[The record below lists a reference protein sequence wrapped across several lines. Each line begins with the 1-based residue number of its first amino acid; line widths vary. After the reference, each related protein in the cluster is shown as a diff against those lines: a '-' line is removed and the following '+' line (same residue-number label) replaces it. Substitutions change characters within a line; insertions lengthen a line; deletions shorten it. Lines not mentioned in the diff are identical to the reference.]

1 MASNI
6 SVSGINAGFP
16 VPGISNDS
24 QGFRDNFASIVTALS
39 TAATEITVLQ
49 GSYNA
54 TGPTGDTGPSG
65 GPTGETGPV
74 GSTGPTGADSILTG
88 PTGVTGPTGPA
99 IMAGA
104 VTFYQPSL
112 IDSWVVYHYLGYQFV
127 NVEVVNLAEQSV
139 PSTQYTITFIDT
151 DYLIIVFSSPAAGWA
166 AVTSGGG
173 LQGPSGVTG
182 PTGIRG
188 ATGPAGGPTGPTGFG
203 AIGPTGPGVGS
214 TGPTGDTGSIGDTG
228 PTGTTGPAGT
238 ATNTGATGPT
248 GVTGYTGPQGPQGI
262 QGLRGN
268 TGSTGYTGPTGATST
283 VTGPTGYTGPTGE
296 TGPTGDTGEQGPTG
310 YTGYTGPTGV
320 TGSTG
325 STGPTG
331 PSSTVPGPTG
341 AQGNTGPTGVT
352 GPQGNTATNLIS
364 FRLLFNSGIILPNGY
379 VDNCVNI
386 TPGQITRL
394 SDTQITIANNMG
406 QYASLVSCQGGPLA
420 QPAGAYRQTVPNG
433 ATTGSY
439 SCLSLDTNTTSLFA
453 ITPGNTGIPAS
464 GNGYLW
470 VTMIFTG

>member
-1 MASNI
+1 MI
-6 SVSGINAGFP
+6 SVTLLGTTYDQINVIGLKQPGAGYNNT
-16 VPGISNDS
+16 VGNNHTVSINL
-24 QGFRDNFASIVTALS
+24 DNFTGRIY
-39 TAATEITVLQ
+39 IQ
-49 GSYNA
+49 GSLATDPKETDWFNIPIGNGTPYVQFPLDPALPTGYNPMLNQWPA
-54 TGPTGDTGPSG
+54 NGMPNSDNGDTGIFAYNFSGNYIWVRAVVDRKYLVPPPTDPYFVGQVSQILLNYGAIAGGGNAPQATNTGGAQGPPGPPGPTGPNSTGPTGAAGPTGPAASGAFQRYDSYATPGQTVFYASYVPDFVDVYYNGLLLVPVNDYTATDGETVILTSAALGGDPVSIVAWEIASLSTITGPTGPSG
-65 GPTGETGPV
+65 GP
-74 GSTGPTGADSILTG
+74 I
-88 PTGVTGPTGPA
+88 
-99 IMAGA
+99 
-104 VTFYQPSL
+104 
-112 IDSWVVYHYLGYQFV
+112 
-127 NVEVVNLAEQSV
+127 
-139 PSTQYTITFIDT
+139 
-151 DYLIIVFSSPAAGWA
+151 
-166 AVTSGGG
+166 
-173 LQGPSGVTG
+173 
-182 PTGIRG
+182 
-188 ATGPAGGPTGPTGFG
+188 
-203 AIGPTGPGVGS
+203 
-214 TGPTGDTGSIGDTG
+214 
-228 PTGTTGPAGT
+228 
-238 ATNTGATGPT
+238 
-248 GVTGYTGPQGPQGI
+248 
-262 QGLRGN
+262 
-268 TGSTGYTGPTGATST
+268 
-283 VTGPTGYTGPTGE
+283 
-296 TGPTGDTGEQGPTG
+296 
-310 YTGYTGPTGV
+310 GPTGV

-331 PSSTVPGPTG
+331 PTSTVPGPTG

>member
-1 MASNI
+1 MI
-6 SVSGINAGFP
+6 SVTLLSNTRDQINVIGLKQPGAGYNNT
-16 VPGISNDS
+16 VGNNHTVSINL
-24 QGFRDNFASIVTALS
+24 DNFTGRIY
-39 TAATEITVLQ
+39 IQ
-49 GSYNA
+49 GSLATDPKETDWFNIPIGNGTPYVQFPLDPALPTGYNPMLNQWPA
-54 TGPTGDTGPSG
+54 NGMPNSDNGDTGIFAYNFSGNYIWVRAVVDRKYLVPPPTDPYFVGQVSQILLNYGAIAGGGNAPQATNTGGAQGPPGPPGPTGPNSTGPTGAAGPTGPAASGAFQRYDSYATPGQTVFYASYVPDFVDVYYNGLLLVPVNDYTATDGETVILTSAALGGDPVSIVAWEIASLSTITGPTGPSG
-65 GPTGETGPV
+65 GP
-74 GSTGPTGADSILTG
+74 I
-88 PTGVTGPTGPA
+88 
-99 IMAGA
+99 
-104 VTFYQPSL
+104 
-112 IDSWVVYHYLGYQFV
+112 
-127 NVEVVNLAEQSV
+127 
-139 PSTQYTITFIDT
+139 
-151 DYLIIVFSSPAAGWA
+151 
-166 AVTSGGG
+166 
-173 LQGPSGVTG
+173 
-182 PTGIRG
+182 
-188 ATGPAGGPTGPTGFG
+188 
-203 AIGPTGPGVGS
+203 
-214 TGPTGDTGSIGDTG
+214 
-228 PTGTTGPAGT
+228 
-238 ATNTGATGPT
+238 
-248 GVTGYTGPQGPQGI
+248 
-262 QGLRGN
+262 
-268 TGSTGYTGPTGATST
+268 
-283 VTGPTGYTGPTGE
+283 
-296 TGPTGDTGEQGPTG
+296 
-310 YTGYTGPTGV
+310 GPTGV

-331 PSSTVPGPTG
+331 PTSTVPGPTG

-464 GNGYLW
+464 GNGYIW

>member
-1 MASNI
+1 MI
-6 SVSGINAGFP
+6 SVTLLSNTRDQINVIGLKQPGAGYNNT
-16 VPGISNDS
+16 VGNNHTVSINL
-24 QGFRDNFASIVTALS
+24 DNFTGRIY
-39 TAATEITVLQ
+39 IQ
-49 GSYNA
+49 GSLATDPKETDWFNIPIGNGTPYVQFPLDPALPTGYNPMLNQWPA
-54 TGPTGDTGPSG
+54 NGMPNSDNGDTGIFAYNFSGNYIWVRAVVDRKYLVPPPTDPYFVGQVSQILLNYGAIAGGGNAPQATNTGGAQGPPGPPGPTGPNSTGPTGAAGPTGPAASGAFQRYDSYATPGQTVFYASYVPDFVDVYYNGLLLVPVNDYTATDGETVILTSAALGGDPVSIVAWEIASLSTITGPTGPSG
-65 GPTGETGPV
+65 GP
-74 GSTGPTGADSILTG
+74 I
-88 PTGVTGPTGPA
+88 
-99 IMAGA
+99 
-104 VTFYQPSL
+104 
-112 IDSWVVYHYLGYQFV
+112 
-127 NVEVVNLAEQSV
+127 
-139 PSTQYTITFIDT
+139 
-151 DYLIIVFSSPAAGWA
+151 
-166 AVTSGGG
+166 
-173 LQGPSGVTG
+173 
-182 PTGIRG
+182 
-188 ATGPAGGPTGPTGFG
+188 
-203 AIGPTGPGVGS
+203 
-214 TGPTGDTGSIGDTG
+214 
-228 PTGTTGPAGT
+228 
-238 ATNTGATGPT
+238 
-248 GVTGYTGPQGPQGI
+248 
-262 QGLRGN
+262 
-268 TGSTGYTGPTGATST
+268 
-283 VTGPTGYTGPTGE
+283 
-296 TGPTGDTGEQGPTG
+296 
-310 YTGYTGPTGV
+310 GPTGV

-331 PSSTVPGPTG
+331 PTSTVPGPTG

-364 FRLLFNSGIILPNGY
+364 FRLLFNSGLILPNGY

>member
-1 MASNI
+1 MI
-6 SVSGINAGFP
+6 SVTLLSNTRDQINVIGLKQPGAGYNNT
-16 VPGISNDS
+16 VGNNHTVSINL
-24 QGFRDNFASIVTALS
+24 DNFTGRIY
-39 TAATEITVLQ
+39 IQ
-49 GSYNA
+49 GSLATDPKETDWFNIPIGNGTPYVQFPLDPALPTGYNPMLNQWPA
-54 TGPTGDTGPSG
+54 NGMPNSDNGDTGIFAYNFSGNYIWVRAVVDRKYLVPPPTDPYFVGQVSQILLNYGAIAGGGNAPQATNTGGAQGPPGPPGPTGPNSTGPTGAAGPTGPAASGAFQRYDSYATPGQTVFYASYVPDFVDVYYNGLLLVPVNDYTATDGETVILTSAALGGDPVSIVAWEIASLSTITGPTGPSG
-65 GPTGETGPV
+65 GP
-74 GSTGPTGADSILTG
+74 I
-88 PTGVTGPTGPA
+88 
-99 IMAGA
+99 
-104 VTFYQPSL
+104 
-112 IDSWVVYHYLGYQFV
+112 
-127 NVEVVNLAEQSV
+127 
-139 PSTQYTITFIDT
+139 
-151 DYLIIVFSSPAAGWA
+151 
-166 AVTSGGG
+166 
-173 LQGPSGVTG
+173 
-182 PTGIRG
+182 
-188 ATGPAGGPTGPTGFG
+188 
-203 AIGPTGPGVGS
+203 
-214 TGPTGDTGSIGDTG
+214 
-228 PTGTTGPAGT
+228 
-238 ATNTGATGPT
+238 
-248 GVTGYTGPQGPQGI
+248 
-262 QGLRGN
+262 
-268 TGSTGYTGPTGATST
+268 
-283 VTGPTGYTGPTGE
+283 
-296 TGPTGDTGEQGPTG
+296 
-310 YTGYTGPTGV
+310 GPTGV

-331 PSSTVPGPTG
+331 PTSTVPGPTG